1 MVSESFNTRLS
12 LKLHGSSITMEAFR
26 DAMSAFTGVLQES
39 ASMLCGDDCGIEW
52 IVDVVPGS
60 VVVSVEPR
68 SALVPPF
75 RIHEVTDHVGR
86 GFKALSEGNIP
97 SFFSDGALRYAAR
110 LASLSRNGRE
120 NTALHVQIQ
129 AGQQTVVYL
138 SVEQSEMI
146 ESYLDRAQIY
156 QDWGSVEGVV
166 TSLSLAKGY
175 HFSISDVL
183 LDGLVRCSF
192 DPGLLSLLLKAFGRR
207 VSVSGLLYYNETGR
221 IKRVDTEEIE
231 IFKDDSELPTASD
244 VRGILAGAL

>member
-1 MVSESFNTRLS
+1 MISELFDTRLS
-12 LKLHGSSITMEAFR
+12 LKLQGPSITMEAFR
-26 DAMSAFTGVLQES
+26 DAISAFTGVLQES
-39 ASMLCGDDCGIEW
+39 ASMLCGDDGGIEW

-60 VVVSVEPR
+60 VVVNVEAR
-68 SALVPPF
+68 SALLPPF

-86 GFKALSEGNIP
+86 GLKSLSEGNVP

-110 LASLSRNGRE
+110 LASLSGCGGAT
-120 NTALHVQIQ
+120 TALHVQIQ
-129 AGQQTVVYL
+129 AGQSVVHL
-138 SVEQSEMI
+138 SVAQCEMI
-146 ESYLDRAQIY
+146 ESYLDRALIY